1 MILCTFR
8 VFVSSVGVVSG
19 YIYTFCFR
27 VVTYR
32 HKFIS
37 LDLIEFCWFLTSCAS
52 QSGLVLQCVKRKS
65 PLLYSYYSSPPMLKY
80 YCSTNHTSCFP
91 TMCVTL
97 LPLSIS
103 NISSKS
109 HWKCFAWV
117 LQLGK
122 SFLTNSFCPP
132 LLSEKK
138 KCAEIVVLGRN
149 VNKL

>member
-32 HKFIS
+32 HKFNS
-37 LDLIEFCWFLTSCAS
+37 LDLIEFCRFLTSCAS
-52 QSGLVLQCVKRKS
+52 QSGLVLQCVKGKS

-103 NISSKS
+103 NISSIS
-109 HWKCFAWV
+109 LEMFCVSLATWKKFSD
-117 LQLGK
+117 QLILP
-122 SFLTNSFCPP
+122 SLTVR
-132 LLSEKK
+132 KK